1 MKDFNMK
8 FTKASKGDGTKVTV
22 NVSELYDFLCTASQ
36 FPLTTAQIMKY
47 TQTAG
52 NQIIL
57 ELGGVPTLFKVNR
70 AGKTLATKAF
80 PFKRPTVGHARN
92 YTCTGVQVI
101 TNATG
106 VFVG

>member
-1 MKDFNMK
+1 MK
-8 FTKASKGDGTKVTV
+8 FTQASRGDGTLVTTT
-22 NVSELYDFLCTASQ
+22 VSEVYDFLVENSS

-57 ELGGVPTLFKVNR
+57 ELDGVPTLFKVNR
-70 AGKTLATKAF
+70 AGKTLATRAF

-92 YTCTGVQVI
+92 YACTGVQVI